1 MNPIRKPL
9 SALAIAA
16 AALAGTAA
24 LAQTAPQPAAAPA
37 ATAPAA
43 AAPAAAAPAQAA
55 PAAQIL
61 TVRQIYDTLTAAGYR
76 NITEIELE
84 HHRGYDV
91 KADNPQGQ
99 RVKLRVDAQTGAVL
113 RSRIK
118 D

>member
-1 MNPIRKPL
+1 MNPIRKTL
-9 SALAIAA
+9 TALAIGAA
-16 AALAGTAA
+16 TLTGAA
-24 LAQTAPQPAAAPA
+24 LAQTAPQPAPAAPAPA
-37 ATAPAA
+37 AT
-43 AAPAAAAPAQAA
+43 APAQAA

-61 TVRQIYDTLTAAGYR
+61 TVRQIYDVLTAAGYR

>member
-1 MNPIRKPL
+1 MNPIRKTL
-9 SALAIAA
+9 SALAIGAA
-16 AALAGTAA
+16 TLTGAAA
-24 LAQTAPQPAAAPA
+24 LAQTAPQP
-37 ATAPAA
+37 
-43 AAPAAAAPAQAA
+43 AAAPAQAA

-99 RVKLRVDAQTGAVL
+99 RVKLRVDAQSGAVL

>member
-1 MNPIRKPL
+1 MNPIRKTL
-9 SALAIAA
+9 TALAIGAA
-16 AALAGTAA
+16 TLTGAAA
-24 LAQTAPQPAAAPA
+24 LAQTAPQPAPAAPAPA
-37 ATAPAA
+37 ATAPAL
-43 AAPAAAAPAQAA
+43 AA

-61 TVRQIYDTLTAAGYR
+61 TVRQIYDVLTAAGYR

>member
-1 MNPIRKPL
+1 
-9 SALAIAA
+9 AA
-16 AALAGTAA
+16 
-24 LAQTAPQPAAAPA
+24 PAPA
-37 ATAPAA
+37 AT
-43 AAPAAAAPAQAA
+43 APAQAA

-61 TVRQIYDTLTAAGYR
+61 TVRQIYDVLTAAGYR